1 MSSQRS
7 LKISERDITDGGC
20 HGRNPNAE
28 SLRSARF
35 CHGLWNQVC
44 ISNQNDKLNYQNKRG
59 EKNVKRFHSS
69 ANMYYVFSSFP
80 VITAALKD
88 SKRRAAVGVFSIFL
102 GATFICSTDAVH
114 KSDNMETQTGRG
126 EHSICNIAAFLLKV
140 FEHEI
145 SWVYHIGTLFQA
157 GEAVIHREGT
167 VPTHTHTHCV
177 DIEWVRTQCKVILGY
192 SALCRNVIMSLPI

>member
-1 MSSQRS
+1 
-7 LKISERDITDGGC
+7 
-20 HGRNPNAE
+20 
-28 SLRSARF
+28 
-35 CHGLWNQVC
+35 
-44 ISNQNDKLNYQNKRG
+44 
-59 EKNVKRFHSS
+59 
-69 ANMYYVFSSFP
+69 MYYVFSSFP

-145 SWVYHIGTLFQA
+145 S
-157 GEAVIHREGT
+157 
-167 VPTHTHTHCV
+167 
-177 DIEWVRTQCKVILGY
+177 
-192 SALCRNVIMSLPI
+192 